1 MHCQL
6 YLISSFMWI
15 DVDDPLCYY
24 MYHKV
29 HSRNTIFIL
38 CVRSCVLHTHVQPVV
53 VCVYISIHCVH
64 VKCLLVLLLRVFSD
78 CSDGML
84 HVFLCSPLALTVH
97 GVAAAQPAPVHLWLW
112 LRGPSVSRH
121 HAQRGSTHH
130 ADHQIHRIL
139 QEHLH
144 PPREQRL
151 CDCGLLWR
159 RTGVCMRVVYHN
171 SYHSIGFLFLL
182 LSFIFSRHCSSTVN
196 CFVTVMQLH
205 LHLKSHCWQVG

>member
-29 HSRNTIFIL
+29 HSRNTVYIL
-38 CVRSCVLHTHVQPVV
+38 CVRSYMFYTHIQPVV
-53 VCVYISIHCVH
+53 VCVYTVYTLCKYKVSYCASTQ
-64 VKCLLVLLLRVFSD
+64 CLLLLL
-78 CSDGML
+78 CW
-84 HVFLCSPLALTVH
+84 HVTYFLCSSLSLTVH
-97 GVAAAQPAPVHLWLW
+97 GVAAAQPAPVHLWLR

-144 PPREQRL
+144 PPREQRF
-151 CDCGLLWR
+151 CYCGLLWR
-159 RTGVCMRVVYHN
+159 WTGACVHVVKLQFI
-171 SYHSIGFLFLL
+171 SLDRI
-182 LSFIFSRHCSSTVN
+182 FIFTSV
-196 CFVTVMQLH
+196 FYF
-205 LHLKSHCWQVG
+205 